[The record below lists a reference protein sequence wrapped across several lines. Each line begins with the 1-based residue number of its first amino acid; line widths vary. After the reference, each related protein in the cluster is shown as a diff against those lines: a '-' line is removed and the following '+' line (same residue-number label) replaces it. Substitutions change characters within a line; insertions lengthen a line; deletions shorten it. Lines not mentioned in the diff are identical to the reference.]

1 MHAARHQQIK
11 KLHILISNNSCGQY
25 IAHMTEDPINELIQ
39 TTGTDAAPSILEVAG
54 VGARSYAFVLDWHI
68 RLLIALVW
76 IYLSAF
82 LFYDLSVFATVFAG
96 DPADTAGLVIF
107 LPAIVVYFLYHP
119 VLEIVMRGNTPGKHM
134 AGVRLITHSGAA
146 PGIGRNLIRNI
157 FRLIDGIPGVY
168 TVGLLVAIF
177 TRYHVRIGDIVAGT
191 VLVYQQNREQT
202 PRTDKVQPPLNS
214 GLSSE
219 NHALLLELLERWQQL
234 DKKQKVNLG
243 QRFLVKAGDDFLSD
257 DPVQLKTH
265 LEMIAGK
272 NT

>member
-1 MHAARHQQIK
+1 M
-11 KLHILISNNSCGQY
+11 ND
-25 IAHMTEDPINELIQ
+25 DPVNELIQ
-39 TTGTDAAPSILEVAG
+39 TTGTDAAPSTLEVAG

-82 LFYDLSVFATVFAG
+82 LFYDLSVLATVFAG
-96 DPADTAGLVIF
+96 DPADAAGLVIF

-119 VLEIVMRGNTPGKHM
+119 VLEIAMHGSTPGKHM
-134 AGVRLITHSGAA
+134 AGVRLITRSGSA
-146 PGIGRNLIRNI
+146 PGFFRNLIRNI
-157 FRLIDGIPGVY
+157 FRLVDGIPGVY

-191 VLVYQQNREQT
+191 VLVYRQNSEQ
-202 PRTDKVQPPLNS
+202 PSRADNAQPPLHS
-214 GLSSE
+214 GLSTD

-234 DKKQKVNLG
+234 DKEQRVNLG
-243 QRFLVKAGDDFLSD
+243 QRFLAKAGDNFFSD